1 MDRRRRLVR
10 HIAADPALTDW
21 LGKRIARALEHVA
34 LHLDLRQEP
43 VAAAQVRRIASA
55 YRRGEV
61 DPL

>member
-1 MDRRRRLVR
+1 MR

-34 LHLDLRQEP
+34 LHLDLAQERT
-43 VAAAQVRRIASA
+43 AAEQVRRIAAA
-55 YRRGEV
+55 YRGGEV